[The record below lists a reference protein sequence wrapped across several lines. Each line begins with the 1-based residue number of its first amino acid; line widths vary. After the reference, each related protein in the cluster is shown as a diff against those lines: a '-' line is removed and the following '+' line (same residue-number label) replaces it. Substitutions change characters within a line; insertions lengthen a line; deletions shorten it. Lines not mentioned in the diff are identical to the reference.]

1 MGNSELKDKV
11 EGLGFELDE
20 LIRVCMTR
28 DLPVIRD
35 FVRMNYPLNRY
46 VNAAQKNDI
55 LTEEEKNAAGVI
67 VGEGVSAPK
76 PNPHCD
82 MRLRDEFAM
91 AALPAVIAI
100 TAPASLGKVTG
111 REFAEIV
118 IGAAY
123 EMADVAM
130 EVRKK

>member
-1 MGNSELKDKV
+1 M
-11 EGLGFELDE
+11 
-20 LIRVCMTR
+20 
-28 DLPVIRD
+28 
-35 FVRMNYPLNRY
+35 
-46 VNAAQKNDI
+46 NDI

-67 VGEGVSAPK
+67 VGENLDKKLNLAPEV
-76 PNPHCD
+76 NPTKT
-82 MRLRDEFAM
+82 LRDEFAM

-111 REFAEIV
+111 REFVEIV